1 MTDELPEADD
11 ADEAEQRSAEA
22 LARALEGRAAA
33 DPPGPALEAAA
44 LLRLS
49 TGSAELGSARR
60 AQIREQVLASLPRR
74 ARRRTWLGVPPWLAL
89 SLPLASAAAVVFM
102 LRSDR
107 STEPV
112 SRRSA
117 EPVNG
122 SALAMPSDTSRATS
136 PDEFSERAAAGPQLA
151 PESSRRIVSGLADDA
166 RRSHEQLLAR
176 LHEPRLTDVHDEA
189 DAAAARGDLA
199 GSERLLTSALDSL
212 GSGWSNDDE
221 RLVRQDLFC
230 RLAETALRLGQP
242 RAALE
247 WTRRGLDLDGPPTP
261 FLAQL
266 IALGGDAWVAL
277 GDEANAAKSYMGALR
292 MHEAMLDENLRG
304 RQ

>member
-1 MTDELPEADD
+1 MTDELPDPNA

-22 LARALEGRAAA
+22 LARALEGRAGQE
-33 DPPGPALEAAA
+33 PPGPALEVAA
-44 LLRLS
+44 LLRS
-49 TGSAELGSARR
+49 SAGSAELDPRRR

-74 ARRRTWLGVPPWLAL
+74 GRRRTWLGVPPWLAL
-89 SLPLASAAAVVFM
+89 SLPLASAAAAVFM
-102 LRSDR
+102 LS
-107 STEPV
+107 SH
-112 SRRSA
+112 RSA
-117 EPVNG
+117 EPV
-122 SALAMPSDTSRATS
+122 SAAPVAAQADRSLAVRA
-136 PDEFSERAAAGPQLA
+136 DGFSEPESPGAQLA
-151 PESSRRIVSGLADDA
+151 SSRSRGIVSGLGEEA

-176 LHEPRLTDVHDEA
+176 LEDGSLTRVHGEV
-189 DAAAARGDLA
+189 DAAAARGDFA

-212 GSGWSNDDE
+212 GAGLSNDDA

-247 WTRRGLDLDGPPTP
+247 WTRRGLELDGPPTP

-277 GDEANAAKSYMGALR
+277 GDDAVAAKSYMEALR
-292 MHEAMLDENLRG
+292 MHEAMLDESLGG
-304 RQ
+304 R